1 MISCDPTQPLIKL
14 RAGRVDATGPGPSGV
29 PGPFD
34 DLTFATNAF
43 AAAGFNQTEMIQA
56 M

>member
-14 RAGRVDATGPGPSGV
+14 RAGRVDAAGPGPSGV

-34 DLTFATNAF
+34 SLAFSTAAF
-43 AAAGFNQTEMIQA
+43 AAAGFSSTEMIQA
-56 M
+56 V

>member
-34 DLTFATNAF
+34 SLAVATAAF
-43 AAAGFNQTEMIQA
+43 AKAGFNQSEMIQA
-56 M
+56 V